1 MFKKFL
7 FAVGFQK
14 HCKIGFWRKF
24 IVVGWTS
31 NSFCGM
37 GSVEVSVLLE
47 VSYTLVDRG
56 CAGVF
61 EQGQIGHCFADL
73 PSRLRL
79 LSSQKT
85 EYGAVQL
92 SPSDT
97 IRPKSYALLLFLRQS
112 FQFPLLPWKETRRQR
127 NCLITLTLDALAVLT
142 PRIMFRGSEMP

>member
-14 HCKIGFWRKF
+14 HRKIGFRRKF

-37 GSVEVSVLLE
+37 GSIEVSVLLE

-56 CAGVF
+56 GAGVF
-61 EQGQIGHCFADL
+61 EQGQVGYCFADL
-73 PSRLRL
+73 PGCLRL
-79 LSSQKT
+79 LCSQKV

-92 SPSDT
+92 SPSDA
-97 IRPKSYALLLFLRQS
+97 ICPKSYAFLLFLRQS
-112 FQFPLLPWKETRRQR
+112 FQFPLLPWKKLEGGGT
-127 NCLITLTLDALAVLT
+127 
-142 PRIMFRGSEMP
+142 G